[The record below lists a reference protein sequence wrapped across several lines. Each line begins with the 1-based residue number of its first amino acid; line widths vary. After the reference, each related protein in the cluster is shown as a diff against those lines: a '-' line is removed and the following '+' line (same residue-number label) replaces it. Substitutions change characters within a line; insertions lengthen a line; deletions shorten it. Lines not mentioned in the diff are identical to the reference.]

1 MLAIPLAYCSP
12 PPARPRWLVVC
23 LCAEWCGT
31 CREYRPTMASMAAES
46 PEHAFAWVDVEEDAE
61 LADDI
66 DIETFPTLLIVEGA
80 RVLFFGP
87 LLPGV
92 EPLRRL
98 MRAIDGNGAQ
108 PIAIDDE
115 TRGLALRLAS
125 AAGTQVP

>member
-1 MLAIPLAYCSP
+1 
-12 PPARPRWLVVC
+12 
-23 LCAEWCGT
+23 
-31 CREYRPTMASMAAES
+31 MASMAAES

-98 MRAIDGNGAQ
+98 MRAIDDNGAQ

-125 AAGTQVP
+125 AAGTQVS